1 MNKEKS
7 NEHANE
13 PGKSISKHIPN
24 IDGHHSEL
32 RRSRRFPVKS
42 RRYEPEDLAS
52 FARNKHKLK
61 SEYIK
66 STPET
71 KKKKAGPV
79 SKDKRDCF
87 YSKTESDVKYTSKL
101 TLAQKKC
108 QRKEKD
114 DAVNQHET
122 QSKKTHL
129 IKNSKVKKPIFKITN
144 KHKENNLRIVKQ
156 IIYPTAEEIAENE
169 RREREQIRV
178 NRKMKAM
185 LQNLVQVPEKVKILS
200 LNNMTSD
207 EILNTLP
214 KYKAQLDIIF
224 RELRSKPRIDDYK
237 GINHYSVIELID
249 HEKQLKMM
257 HKLGEVYEAEQDGI
271 SQYPTLFA
279 NALMPEWLVH
289 IFKDKYEFSHTEAVS
304 HLNKQQQYMQYLG
317 ADDYR

>member
-1 MNKEKS
+1 MNKDKS
-7 NEHANE
+7 IEHVNE

-24 IDGHHSEL
+24 IDEHHREL
-32 RRSRRFPVKS
+32 RRSRRFPVKP
-42 RRYEPEDLAS
+42 RRYEPEDLTS
-52 FARNKHKLK
+52 FVRNKQKLK

-66 STPET
+66 STPKT
-71 KKKKAGPV
+71 KRKKAGPV

-87 YSKTESDVKYTSKL
+87 FSKTESDTSKL
-101 TLAQKKC
+101 TSAQKKC

-129 IKNSKVKKPIFKITN
+129 IKNSKLKKPIFKITN
-144 KHKENNLRIVKQ
+144 EHKENNLSIVKQ
-156 IIYPTAEEIAENE
+156 IVYPTAEEIEENE
-169 RREREQIRV
+169 RREREQIKV

-214 KYKAQLDIIF
+214 KYKIQLDIIF
-224 RELRSKPRIDDYK
+224 RELRSKPRVDDYK

-304 HLNKQQQYMQYLG
+304 HLNKQRQYMQYLG
-317 ADDYR
+317 ADDYH